1 MHTIIGVMGGGE
13 ADSATAAAAG
23 QLGALIAAQGW
34 VLLNGGRACGVMD
47 ASARGAHE
55 AGGTVVGVLPDDDTA
70 QMSSHI
76 DIPILTG
83 MGDARNVINVLSS
96 HVVVAMHGGA
106 GTISEVAHALKA
118 GRPVVALDFPLGE
131 RFADYYA
138 SGRLVDASNPIEA
151 LEAVRGFLTEGGVL

>member
-1 MHTIIGVMGGGE
+1 MRTIIGVMGGGE
-13 ADSATAAAAG
+13 ADPATTAAAG

-34 VLLNGGRACGVMD
+34 VLLTGGRACGVMD
-47 ASARGAHE
+47 ASSRGAHE
-55 AGGTVVGVLPDDDTA
+55 AGGTVVGVLPDDDTRRT
-70 QMSSHI
+70 SGHV

-96 HVVVAMHGGA
+96 RVVVAMRGSA

-131 RFADYYA
+131 RFIEYYT
-138 SGRLVDASNPIEA
+138 SGRLVDVSNPIEA
-151 LEAVRGFLTEGGVL
+151 IEAVRTFLGERDTP